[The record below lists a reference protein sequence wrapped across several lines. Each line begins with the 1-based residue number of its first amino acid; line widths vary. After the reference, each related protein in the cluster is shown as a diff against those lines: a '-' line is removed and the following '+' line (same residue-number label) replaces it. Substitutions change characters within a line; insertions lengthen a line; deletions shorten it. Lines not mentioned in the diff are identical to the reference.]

1 MPRLAVPL
9 TDTAVRN
16 AKPDAS
22 KPKGHTLPD
31 GGGLYLHVTQA
42 GKYWRMDY
50 RRPNGKRNTL
60 AFERANTRL
69 VMLIGTLE
77 YVTNHCTDTNLAGAL
92 DLLSVGAEDL
102 QALVG
107 ERLEVAPSERD
118 CERIRRLVITLVQAC
133 GLVDALDYP
142 DECGVIG
149 LVNLAMADLHADVSA
164 WLSTLG
170 QQQAV
175 DQEAGR
181 LYPTTVRGEEEAGP
195 GGSLEERFTKW
206 SQSVGFGRGS
216 A

>member
-1 MPRLAVPL
+1 M
-9 TDTAVRN
+9 N
-16 AKPDAS
+16 AS
-22 KPKGHTLPD
+22 IS
-31 GGGLYLHVTQA
+31 TQIPPSGTGA
-42 GKYWRMDY
+42 RDQ
-50 RRPNGKRNTL
+50 
-60 AFERANTRL
+60 ANTRL

-92 DLLSVGAEDL
+92 DLLSVAAEDL

-118 CERIRRLVITLVQAC
+118 CERIRRLVVTLVQAC

-170 QQQAV
+170 QQLPV
-175 DQEAGR
+175 GQESGR
-181 LYPTTVRGEEEAGP
+181 LYPSTLRGGDGADP
-195 GGSLEERFTKW
+195 GGSLEERFTNW
-206 SQSVGFGRGS
+206 SQSVSFGRDG

>member
-31 GGGLYLHVTQA
+31 GGGLYLHITQA

-133 GLVDALDYP
+133 SLVDALDYP

-164 WLSTLG
+164 WLSALG

-181 LYPTTVRGEEEAGP
+181 LYPTTLRGAEEAGP

>member
-1 MPRLAVPL
+1 MTSNL
-9 TDTAVRN
+9 THAIALIGPAAR
-16 AKPDAS
+16 
-22 KPKGHTLPD
+22 
-31 GGGLYLHVTQA
+31 
-42 GKYWRMDY
+42 
-50 RRPNGKRNTL
+50 
-60 AFERANTRL
+60 ERANTRL

-164 WLSTLG
+164 WLCTLG
-170 QQQAV
+170 QQLPAG
-175 DQEAGR
+175 QESGR
-181 LYPTTVRGEEEAGP
+181 LYPTTVPGEEETGSG
-195 GGSLEERFTKW
+195 GGSLEERFTNW
-206 SQSVGFGRGS
+206 SKSVSFGRDG

>member
-1 MPRLAVPL
+1 MTSNL
-9 TDTAVRN
+9 THAIALMGPAAR
-16 AKPDAS
+16 
-22 KPKGHTLPD
+22 
-31 GGGLYLHVTQA
+31 
-42 GKYWRMDY
+42 
-50 RRPNGKRNTL
+50 
-60 AFERANTRL
+60 ERANTRL

-107 ERLEVAPSERD
+107 ERLEVEPSEMD
-118 CERIRRLVITLVQAC
+118 CGRIRRLVITLVQAC

-164 WLSTLG
+164 WLSALG

-181 LYPTTVRGEEEAGP
+181 LYPTTVRGAEEAGP